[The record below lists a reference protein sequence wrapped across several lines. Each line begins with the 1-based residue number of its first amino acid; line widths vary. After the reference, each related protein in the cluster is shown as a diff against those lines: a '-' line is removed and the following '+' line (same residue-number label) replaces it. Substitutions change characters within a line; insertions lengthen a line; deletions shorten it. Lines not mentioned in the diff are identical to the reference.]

1 MNLTYNDYFTTS
13 GHGSSY
19 EGHLVGCTQQPG
31 SYYEESIRAAKLI
44 SENASSEIVLMFSGG
59 IDSEY
64 MLNIFKDAEVD
75 FRVAILSYG
84 VYNAHD
90 THFAF
95 EYCNANG
102 IVPEVVDVDLAQ
114 LINEDKI
121 TEIANLSKCCAYQ
134 MCSVMEGISKID
146 GTIIMANG
154 ESTFSKHTQGETA
167 GNWYWT
173 EHERINS
180 YRNWYKEKNI
190 DGTPDFLKYTPE
202 LTASYLLEPEVI
214 QLVNDNS
221 PLKRTT
227 VDIKLDIYNKNYDI
241 QPRQKFTGWERLER
255 SPLFEDLVKSK
266 FIYELKTEYNGVI
279 YMSYDDVYHQMF
291 KEIE

>member
-84 VYNAHD
+84 VYNEHD

-102 IVPEVVDVDLAQ
+102 IVPVVVDVNLAQ

-121 TEIANLSKCCAYQ
+121 SEIAKLSKCCAYQ

-154 ESTFSKHTQGETA
+154 ESTFTKHTQGETA

-221 PLKRTT
+221 QRQST

-255 SPLFEDLVKSK
+255 SPLFDDLIKSK
-266 FIYELKTEYNGVI
+266 FIHELKTDYNGVI
-279 YMSYDDVYHQMF
+279 YMSYDDIYHQMF
-291 KEIE
+291 KELK

>member
-95 EYCNANG
+95 EY
-102 IVPEVVDVDLAQ
+102 
-114 LINEDKI
+114 
-121 TEIANLSKCCAYQ
+121 
-134 MCSVMEGISKID
+134 
-146 GTIIMANG
+146 
-154 ESTFSKHTQGETA
+154 
-167 GNWYWT
+167 
-173 EHERINS
+173 
-180 YRNWYKEKNI
+180 
-190 DGTPDFLKYTPE
+190 
-202 LTASYLLEPEVI
+202 
-214 QLVNDNS
+214 
-221 PLKRTT
+221 
-227 VDIKLDIYNKNYDI
+227 
-241 QPRQKFTGWERLER
+241 
-255 SPLFEDLVKSK
+255 
-266 FIYELKTEYNGVI
+266 
-279 YMSYDDVYHQMF
+279 
-291 KEIE
+291 

>member
-19 EGHLVGCTQQPG
+19 SGHLVGCTQQPG

-84 VYNAHD
+84 VYNEHD

-95 EYCNANG
+95 EYCNANE
-102 IVPEVVDVDLAQ
+102 IVPEVVDVDLAH

-121 TEIANLSKCCAYQ
+121 GEIAKLSKCCAYQ
-134 MCSVMEGISKID
+134 MCSVMEGISKIN

-202 LTASYLLEPEVI
+202 LTASYLLEPEVVS
-214 QLVNDNS
+214 LVNDNS

-241 QPRQKFTGWERLER
+241 QPRQKYTGWERLER
-255 SPLFEDLVKSK
+255 SPLFDDLIKSK
-266 FIYELKTEYNGVI
+266 FIHELKTEYNGVI

>member
-1 MNLTYNDYFTTS
+1 MSEKNNLWEK
-13 GHGSSY
+13 GGSHY
-19 EGHLVGCTQQPG
+19 QNFKIQP
-31 SYYEESIRAAKLI
+31 SQFINENKI
-44 SENASSEIVLMFSGG
+44 SE
-59 IDSEY
+59 
-64 MLNIFKDAEVD
+64 
-75 FRVAILSYG
+75 
-84 VYNAHD
+84 
-90 THFAF
+90 
-95 EYCNANG
+95 
-102 IVPEVVDVDLAQ
+102 
-114 LINEDKI
+114 
-121 TEIANLSKCCAYQ
+121 IAKLSKCCAYQ

-146 GTIIMANG
+146 GTISMANG
-154 ESTFSKHTQGETA
+154 ESTFTKHTQGETA

-221 PLKRTT
+221 QRQST

-255 SPLFEDLVKSK
+255 SPLFDDLIKSK
-266 FIYELKTEYNGVI
+266 FIHELKTDYNGVI
-279 YMSYDDVYHQMF
+279 YMSYDDIYHQMF
-291 KEIE
+291 KELK

>member
-1 MNLTYNDYFTTS
+1 VNLSYNDYYTTS
-13 GHGSSY
+13 GNGDTWTV
-19 EGHLVGCTQQPG
+19 HLKPCTQKPTT
-31 SYYEESIRAAKLI
+31 YYAECIRAAKLI

-102 IVPEVVDVDLAQ
+102 IVPEVVDVNLAQ
-114 LINEDKI
+114 LINEGKI
-121 TEIANLSKCCAYQ
+121 SEIAKLSKCCAYQ

-154 ESTFSKHTQGETA
+154 ESVFSKHTQGETA

-173 EHERINS
+173 EHERITS

-214 QLVNDNS
+214 QLVNDELPDARNS
-221 PLKRTT
+221 GE
-227 VDIKLDIYNKNYDI
+227 IKHKLYNKYYDI
-241 QPRQKFTGWERLER
+241 APRHKYTGWERLER
-255 SPLFEDLVKSK
+255 SPLYDDLVKSI
-266 FIYELKTEYNGVI
+266 FIHDLKKDYNGVS
-279 YMSYDDVYHQMF
+279 YMSYDDIHHQMF